1 MKSNKVEIGEIIMT
15 EETYQPPQ
23 QQYQQPQYQQPQY
36 QQTKPNITDHF
47 VEKGKL
53 SLFLVLGALFLF
65 IGVMFLNLCYSGL
78 LSGDIRVLVFLGTL
92 ITDLGFIVILTLL
105 ILGGIT
111 REDLSD
117 NTRGTML
124 RAAGFGLG
132 LYIISWAVRIN
143 FGSL

>member
-1 MKSNKVEIGEIIMT
+1 MT